1 MESFTVCPARRE
13 WATQKTLVDQGG
25 SYGYATARRHAAT
38 LFARYDLSSL
48 PRLVRNA
55 LIVLGKRFLACAL
68 QEAWQKNFADMNP
81 KYIQHVHPALSLA
94 TMVLLALA
102 VAGVLLAT
110 GLLQ

>member
-1 MESFTVCPARRE
+1 MRFA
-13 WATQKTLVDQGG
+13 GG
-25 SYGYATARRHAAT
+25 
-38 LFARYDLSSL
+38 
-48 PRLVRNA
+48 
-55 LIVLGKRFLACAL
+55 LA
-68 QEAWQKNFADMNP
+68 EEIRPDMNP

>member
-1 MESFTVCPARRE
+1 
-13 WATQKTLVDQGG
+13 
-25 SYGYATARRHAAT
+25 
-38 LFARYDLSSL
+38 
-48 PRLVRNA
+48 
-55 LIVLGKRFLACAL
+55 L
-68 QEAWQKNFADMNP
+68 QEGWQKNFADMNP